1 MNERRGTLE
10 LSRPVPPPHGVEP
23 VILSGSPI
31 DKARAAIVLVHGR
44 GGSPDSMLALAGE
57 LKTDGLALVVPA
69 AAGGTWYPLPFL
81 APLEQNEPHLS
92 SALTKLEAVVEELAA
107 KGLAS
112 SKVLLLGFS
121 QGACLALDFAG
132 RNARRWGGVAG
143 LSGGLI
149 GPPGHMWNFLGSL
162 SGTPI
167 FLGCSEADPHIPATR
182 LEETTVELRRI
193 GGDVDL
199 RVYRGLG
206 HAVNEDE
213 VLRVQEMIDRL

>member
-1 MNERRGTLE
+1 MNGRRATLD
-10 LSRPVPPPHGVEP
+10 LSRAVPPPHGEEP
-23 VILSGSPI
+23 VILSGTAI
-31 DKARAAIVLVHGR
+31 DNARAAIVLVHGR
-44 GGSPDSMLALAGE
+44 GGSPDDMLALAGE
-57 LKTDGLALVVPA
+57 LETDGLALVAPA

-81 APLEQNEPHLS
+81 APLDQNEPDLS
-92 SALTKLEAVVEELAA
+92 SALTKLEAVVLELTK
-107 KGLAS
+107 KGPPS
-112 SKVLLLGFS
+112 SKILLLGFS
-121 QGACLALDFAG
+121 QGACLALEFAG

-149 GPPGHMWNFLGSL
+149 GPPGHMWNFLASL

-167 FLGCSEADPHIPATR
+167 FLGCSEADPHIPAAR
-182 LEETTVELRRI
+182 LEETAVELRRI

-213 VLRVQEMIDRL
+213 VRRVQEMIDRL